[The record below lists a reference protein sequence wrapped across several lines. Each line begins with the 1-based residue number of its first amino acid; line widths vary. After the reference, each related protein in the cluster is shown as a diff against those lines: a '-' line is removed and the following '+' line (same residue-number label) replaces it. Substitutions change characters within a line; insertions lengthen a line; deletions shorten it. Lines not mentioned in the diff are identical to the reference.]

1 MDKLL
6 EVKNATKHYPV
17 DKGVLARLFT
27 KTPRVVHAMDDVS
40 FFIRKDPDFFTTVG

>member
-17 DKGVLARLFT
+17 DKGILARLFS
-27 KTPRVVHAMDDVS
+27 KTHKVVHAMDYVS
-40 FFIRKDPDFFTTVG
+40 FFI